1 MNTNDIIYAY
11 KVILLRKKLAELDK
25 RAERELVKIRDYDKF
40 WNAVRKY
47 QHLVDMMQLKYG
59 Y

>member
-1 MNTNDIIYAY
+1 MNANDIIYAY
-11 KVILLRKKLAELDK
+11 KAILLKKKLAELDK

-40 WNAVRKY
+40 WNAVHKY